1 MTWGA
6 TPWGAAPWG
15 DEPQSSGPTYTLTAD
30 GGTFTLTGQDATLTY
45 TPVGP
50 TYTLTAGAGTFTLAG
65 QAVTFTRALV
75 MAAGTGTYSLAGQT
89 ATLTYSNQPTA
100 QKLPSWYYVPG
111 TFTFD
116 ADGVRRE
123 LQRISQASY
132 GAAPVVQMIP
142 QALEPSKPRDGM
154 TVYADGTNWNPGSG
168 AGMYFYASGAWV
180 PMF

>member
-1 MTWGA
+1 MSRLGRGQPFKPLIRKA
-6 TPWGAAPWG
+6 LIVNV
-15 DEPQSSGPTYTLTAD
+15 YTLAAGTGSFALAGQDASLLASRLLTASV
-30 GGTFTLTGQDATLTY
+30 GTYALTGQDATLTY
-45 TPVGP
+45 TPTGA
-50 TYTLTAGAGTFTLAG
+50 TYTLTAGTGTFT
-65 QAVTFTRALV
+65 
-75 MAAGTGTYSLAGQT
+75 LAGQT